1 MSYNQKSAGN
11 LNINRYRGS
20 VQGNT
25 NYPRTQINLTPLFL
39 RLETPEP
46 KAVGDRLTL
55 SGSNYKQTKTSARG
69 RTAGASTCMVRD
81 LINLIRMLTQE
92 SKALAP

>member
-20 VQGNT
+20 VQ
-25 NYPRTQINLTPLFL
+25 
-39 RLETPEP
+39 ETPEP

-69 RTAGASTCMVRD
+69 RTAGASTCMS
-81 LINLIRMLTQE
+81 T
-92 SKALAP
+92 P